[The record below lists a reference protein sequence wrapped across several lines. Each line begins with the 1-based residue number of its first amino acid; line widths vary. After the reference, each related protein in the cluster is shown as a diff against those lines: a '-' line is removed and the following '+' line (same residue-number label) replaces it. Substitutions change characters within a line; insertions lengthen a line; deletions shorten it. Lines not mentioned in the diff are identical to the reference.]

1 MQQTIFH
8 CSHFYTGSWMIACQ
22 QGWGTPM
29 VHDLK
34 PYPTM
39 KGSGMPWLGEVPKPL
54 DEEDTCQKMNSLLSA
69 DLDDETEEAV
79 AWR

>member
-1 MQQTIFH
+1 
-8 CSHFYTGSWMIACQ
+8 
-22 QGWGTPM
+22 M